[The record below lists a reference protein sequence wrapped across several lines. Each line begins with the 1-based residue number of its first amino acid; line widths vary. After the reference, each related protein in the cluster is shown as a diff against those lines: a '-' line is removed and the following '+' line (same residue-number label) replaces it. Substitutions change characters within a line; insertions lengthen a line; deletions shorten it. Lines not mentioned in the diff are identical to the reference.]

1 MAFWR
6 HYYHLVWATT
16 DRQPLITPD
25 IEQDL
30 YDYMTSK
37 TLAQQCLLHA
47 IGGVDNHVHLVVS
60 IPPKL
65 SVAEFVRTVKG
76 SSSHHVEHH
85 LPQLEPKFAWQ
96 RGYGSLTFGKKH
108 LETVVQ
114 YALNQKQHHQQGT
127 IITGMERDADDD
139 EGSRTLYK
147 PSANAHGFQVRE
159 PDAGDDYLV

>member
-6 HYYHLVWATT
+6 HYYHLVWATV

-25 IEQDL
+25 IEQEL
-30 YDYMTSK
+30 YDYITSK
-37 TLAQQCLLHA
+37 TLAQQCLVHA

-65 SVAEFVRTVKG
+65 SVAQFVGTIKG

-85 LPQLEPKFAWQ
+85 LPQLEPKFGWQ
-96 RGYGSLTFGKKH
+96 RVYGSLTFGKKQ
-108 LETVVQ
+108 LETVAR

-127 IITGMERDADDD
+127 IITGMERDDDDD
-139 EGSRTLYK
+139 EGPQSLYR
-147 PSANAHGFQVRE
+147 PSADAQSFRVRE
-159 PDAGDDYLV
+159 ADADDDYLV